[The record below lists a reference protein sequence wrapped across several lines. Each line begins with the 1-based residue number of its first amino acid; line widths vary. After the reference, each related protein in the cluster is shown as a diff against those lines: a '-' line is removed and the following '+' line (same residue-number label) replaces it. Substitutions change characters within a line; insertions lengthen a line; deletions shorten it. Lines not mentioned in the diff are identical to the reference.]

1 MVVILTKNM
10 NLMKPPLLT
19 LLLIGRE
26 WFSLILILCTAQWE
40 SICTS
45 SKPIIGPS
53 LDLQGIQ
60 PKWRG
65 WLWFSAVEKSDP
77 WHPCCGSMR
86 DASLVW
92 DCMPNGHFGGSTA
105 SRSKWHPRVP
115 WCFHLL
121 DAWTLHPKACQSHQE
136 TGISWK
142 TWKNYGKP
150 IRSISDHGHDM
161 MHSPWNFVATL
172 LWFIPMLPKHL
183 LVLMRKGVGI
193 LSTSKNA
200 KFNEGIEAFFSKL
213 DMEADCPASRI
224 SVLLWGWR
232 YNCPEHEHLRLKKP
246 GKNPT
251 VKHKQC
257 VCHVLWPARYDLSCN
272 DLRSNNKGPSLTHCM
287 GIYGQIHDQIVMFLF
302 PFFSFHMNF
311 WMNSAY
317 QI

>member
-136 TGISWK
+136 TWISWK
-142 TWKNYGKP
+142 TWENHGKQ
-150 IRSISDHGHDM
+150 ISDHGHDM

-172 LWFIPMLPKHL
+172 LWFIPMLPEAPSGLNAQRSGNPFHQQK
-183 LVLMRKGVGI
+183 RKVQRRHWG
-193 LSTSKNA
+193 L
-200 KFNEGIEAFFSKL
+200 FSKTRHG
-213 DMEADCPASRI
+213 SR
-224 SVLLWGWR
+224 LP
-232 YNCPEHEHLRLKKP
+232 CLKDFCA
-246 GKNPT
+246 
-251 VKHKQC
+251 VVRVEIQ
-257 VCHVLWPARYDLSCN
+257 LSW
-272 DLRSNNKGPSLTHCM
+272 TWT
-287 GIYGQIHDQIVMFLF
+287 FET
-302 PFFSFHMNF
+302 
-311 WMNSAY
+311 
-317 QI
+317 